1 MARLLGGLF
10 LAGVW
15 FVSSAFLI
23 LPVAFMQNGLLLTG
37 ALLFV
42 LACLVAAINT
52 YVKRRDSTAYTFAA
66 VPGLAFAIWG
76 AVDELLA
83 KL

>member
-1 MARLLGGLF
+1 MGRLFGGL
-10 LAGVW
+10 LLVGVW
-15 FVSSAFLI
+15 FVASAFLI
-23 LPVAFMQNGLLLTG
+23 LPAGFMQNGLLLTG

-42 LACLVAAINT
+42 LACLIAAIT
-52 YVKRRDSTAYTFAA
+52 SYAKRRDSTAYTFAVA
-66 VPGLAFAIWG
+66 PGLAFAIWG